1 MEALEA
7 PISGRERKWAD
18 QVQKLLKRLGAIYK
32 VEIGGGSSIQALCL
46 SYRSIAS
53 PRNEVAEP

>member
-32 VEIGGGSSIQALCL
+32 VEIGGGSSLQA
-46 SYRSIAS
+46 
-53 PRNEVAEP
+53 